1 MHSSAVA
8 HIGVS
13 RHIRAWPQQLAPRQ
27 SSHALPPTGQV
38 GGPQTPPLHCPS
50 QHCEGSVQEEPFCS
64 HWAEQMPAEQVLEQQ
79 SENATQVPPL
89 GVHMGGPQVPSPPSP
104 PEQSWA
110 QH

>member
-1 MHSSAVA
+1 
-8 HIGVS
+8 
-13 RHIRAWPQQLAPRQ
+13 
-27 SSHALPPTGQV
+27 
-38 GGPQTPPLHCPS
+38 
-50 QHCEGSVQEEPFCS
+50 
-64 HWAEQMPAEQVLEQQ
+64 MPAEQVLEQQ